1 MLHVCDF
8 CVTNINVRIVVQLL
22 LFFYLSIRF
31 ECTTIVVL
39 FHNVCIYNVAIQR
52 LAHSLLK
59 NLYSASI
66 LAHCS
71 ETNTMSCSLEDSVFV
86 SNLAGIQFV
95 ILVDE
100 SCLNSLRWP
109 KQCLSVNRRTMCV
122 EL

>member
-1 MLHVCDF
+1 MHLQCCNSKIGPF
-8 CVTNINVRIVVQLL
+8 VTKKGPL
-22 LFFYLSIRF
+22 
-31 ECTTIVVL
+31 
-39 FHNVCIYNVAIQR
+39 
-52 LAHSLLK
+52 

-71 ETNTMSCSLEDSVFV
+71 ETNTMSCSLEDRVFV

-109 KQCLSVNRRTMCV
+109 KHCLSVNRRTMFV